1 MASSIFCFATDLADE
16 GIEAVLDNVEHR
28 GGLGGLT
35 VAAAYHEGRD
45 LFPHNPVRRV
55 RFLESGAV
63 FFPPGPAL
71 RATRLQPPVSEAAHV
86 LPETI
91 AAAGRRG
98 LAVRAWTV
106 FLHNG
111 ALASAYP
118 ECAPEN
124 AFGDRYVTEL
134 CPANPDARAYARALA
149 ADIAALGVAGISSE
163 ALHYLGLEHGYAH
176 ERYFVPLSARVR
188 YLLGLCF
195 CEHCLAATRAAGVDG
210 DAVRREAREA
220 IEHAFAGE
228 DPGGE
233 PERDEYAHVREQIV
247 TSLVAEVTDAA
258 GETPFEFIE
267 LSGAVKGYADGRPT
281 GDPSPT
287 IAWQLGVDV
296 NAVAAVCDGLQ
307 AMGYA
312 ADPAWVARDLDTYG
326 ETAVSVI
333 FRPSTPDCDSAE
345 DLRAKV
351 ELARERGLR
360 RVDFYHYGLMRL
372 DALDWIGEALSPAS
386 TH

>member
-1 MASSIFCFATDLADE
+1 MDSSIFCFATDLGDE
-16 GIEAVLDNVEHR
+16 GIEAVLDNVQHR
-28 GGLGGLT
+28 GGLDGLT

-45 LFPHNPVRRV
+45 VFPHNPVRRV

-71 RATRLQPPVSEAAHV
+71 RAARLQPPVSEAARV
-86 LPETI
+86 LPEVV
-91 AAAGRRG
+91 AAAGERG

-111 ALASAYP
+111 ALAAAHP

-134 CPANPDARAYARALA
+134 CPANPAAREYARALA

-163 ALHYLGLEHGYAH
+163 ALHYLSLEHGYAH
-176 ERYFVPLSARVR
+176 ERYFVPLGARVKH
-188 YLLGLCF
+188 LLGLCF
-195 CEHCLAATRAAGVDG
+195 CAHCLAAARAAGVDG
-210 DAVRREAREA
+210 EAARRNARDS
-220 IEHAFAGE
+220 IERAFAGD

-233 PERDEYAHVREQIV
+233 PERDDYARVREQVV
-247 TSLVAEVTDAA
+247 TSLVAEVAEAA
-258 GETPFEFIE
+258 GETPLEFVE

-281 GDPSPT
+281 GDPAPT

-296 NAVAAVCDGLQ
+296 EAVAAACDGIQ

-312 ADPAWVARDLDTYG
+312 ADPEWVARDLDEYG
-326 ETAVSVI
+326 DAAVSVI
-333 FRPSTPDCDSAE
+333 FRPSTPDCDSAA
-345 DLRAKV
+345 DLRTKV
-351 ELARERGLR
+351 DLARARDLR

-372 DALDWIGEALSPAS
+372 DALDWIREALTTVPQ
-386 TH
+386 